1 MWRAANFN
9 TRGIISFL
17 DLTVSQITVTLLLFV
32 FLEYSYIIMYEYAS
46 IIHNYQFI
54 MLITMIHV
62 FYKLLEI
69 YHNILFF
76 YLLYIELQNCSVNIK
91 RVNNNILS
99 YNNQGDVCTQKFFY
113 CKVEGGG
120 IIYNTP
126 PNASTLYKIIT
137 DCKEYLSVFRNVKL
151 AKLW

>member
-1 MWRAANFN
+1 MRFN
-9 TRGIISFL
+9 GLNIVAKLERCVL
-17 DLTVSQITVTLLLFV
+17 DLTVSQLTVTLLLFV

-76 YLLYIELQNCSVNIK
+76 
-91 RVNNNILS
+91 
-99 YNNQGDVCTQKFFY
+99 F
-113 CKVEGGG
+113 
-120 IIYNTP
+120 IYFT
-126 PNASTLYKIIT
+126 SSYKIA
-137 DCKEYLSVFRNVKL
+137 L
-151 AKLW
+151 

>member
-1 MWRAANFN
+1 MRFN
-9 TRGIISFL
+9 GLNIVAKLERCVL
-17 DLTVSQITVTLLLFV
+17 DLTVSQLTVTLLLFV

-76 YLLYIELQNCSVNIK
+76 
-91 RVNNNILS
+91 
-99 YNNQGDVCTQKFFY
+99 
-113 CKVEGGG
+113 
-120 IIYNTP
+120 IYFT
-126 PNASTLYKIIT
+126 SSYKIA
-137 DCKEYLSVFRNVKL
+137 L
-151 AKLW
+151 

>member
-1 MWRAANFN
+1 MRFN
-9 TRGIISFL
+9 GLNKVAKLERCVL
-17 DLTVSQITVTLLLFV
+17 DLTVSQLTVTLLLFV

-91 RVNNNILS
+91 RVYNNILS
-99 YNNQGDVCTQKFFY
+99 YNT
-113 CKVEGGG
+113 
-120 IIYNTP
+120 I
-126 PNASTLYKIIT
+126 LY
-137 DCKEYLSVFRNVKL
+137 L
-151 AKLW
+151 